1 MKRYPRTWRLG
12 ATDGTDQEALI
23 RLGAL
28 LFLEHEFFRT
38 ILQAIWLF
46 TDPIQ
51 TVSLYV
57 DERNRDSLL

>member
-1 MKRYPRTWRLG
+1 MKRYPRIWRLG
-12 ATDGTDQEALI
+12 ATDGTDEGDLI

-38 ILQAIWLF
+38 VPQAILLF